1 MRTGFRWI
9 ALAAAGMTV
18 GCLIGIALSAS
29 GAPISALSIGQAAGA
44 QAPAGQAPTRTAA
57 PAGAQTGAKPMMS
70 EDVFKNIQ
78 VLKGISVDD
87 FMGTMGIMSAS
98 LGYCCSECHNGAG
111 TDQVKWDF
119 DTPNKI
125 TARKMVLMVK
135 AINSSNFGGQ
145 QLVTCWTC
153 HRGRDEPVVTPTLDT
168 VYGNAD
174 LTPDDI
180 LKADPDAPKPDEILD
195 KYMQAL
201 GGAQKLAALTSY
213 VATGTSIGFGGYGGG
228 GQVEIFA
235 KAPDQKATY
244 IHFKDPTRGDSTRT
258 FDGKTGWLATPLTV
272 VRRYPLSGGELDG
285 ARLDAQMSFPGQ
297 IKKVLTNLRASAP
310 TTIDDHD
317 VEVLQGNGP
326 RGLVA
331 TLYFD
336 KQTGLLVRSVRYSRS
351 PIGRVPTQVDYADYR
366 DIGNGIKMPFKWTFA
381 WLDGRDAFQ
390 LTKVQANAPIDVT
403 KFGTPPIPAALPG
416 Q

>member
-18 GCLIGIALSAS
+18 GCLIGIALSAN

-44 QAPAGQAPTRTAA
+44 QAPAGQAPARTVA

-201 GGAQKLAALTSY
+201 GGAQKLATLTSY

-258 FDGKTGWLATPLTV
+258 FDGKAGWLATPLTV

-317 VEVLQGNGP
+317 VQVLQGNGP

-390 LTKVQANAPIDVT
+390 LTKVQPNAPIDVT